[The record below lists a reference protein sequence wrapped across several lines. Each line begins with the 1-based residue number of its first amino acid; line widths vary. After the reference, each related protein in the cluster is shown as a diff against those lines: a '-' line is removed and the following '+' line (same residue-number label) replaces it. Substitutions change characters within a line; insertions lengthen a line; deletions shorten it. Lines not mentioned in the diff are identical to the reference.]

1 MCKGLK
7 MKKTEK
13 DWFQRLIELIKSD
26 GRTMIEISKA
36 AGCGQNY
43 VQQMI
48 NGGKRP
54 SVDKLM
60 AILNTLGNASAIY
73 VITGFN
79 ISDEDLKLIALISS
93 GDKKKIEALSILLTD
108 QNL

>member
-1 MCKGLK
+1 MTKI
-7 MKKTEK
+7 EK
-13 DWFQRLIELIKSD
+13 DWFQRLIELIKND

-43 VQQMI
+43 IQQMV

-60 AILNTLGNASAIY
+60 AILNALGNASAIY

-79 ISDEDLKLIALISS
+79 ISEEDIKFITWASS
-93 GDKKKIEALSILLTD
+93 GDKKKLEALNVLLTE
-108 QNL
+108 QHE

>member
-1 MCKGLK
+1 MT
-7 MKKTEK
+7 KTEK

-60 AILNTLGNASAIY
+60 AILNTLGKTSAIY
-73 VITGFN
+73 VITGFS
-79 ISDEDLKLIALISS
+79 ISDEDLKLISLVSS
-93 GDKKKIEALSILLTD
+93 GDKKKIEALNVLL
-108 QNL
+108 NEKKL